1 MRPRS
6 LTKTLSVQLTMLTRS
21 EPNIAAKKPW
31 TSKPFT
37 SSDVSQRQNALRT
50 RRNRP
55 RVSSVTGRVS
65 TTRMGRTTALI
76 SPRTRPAPSAAGT
89 LATVIPGTISA
100 TREIANA
107 LRRPRKRNPIPRTLW
122 LTSARD
128 DGRERADPALG
139 PARRLRPHRR
149 RRAHGAEPVP
159 GPPRLGRD
167 PRLRDVAPLRARP
180 PRSRRARLARRRAHD
195 DARRPP
201 RGDPGWAPVARARRR
216 GRPDVRGLPA
226 LGPDPAGVV
235 LRGPRGAPL
244 VRSAARRPAPAR
256 ARGSVGAPAMDPRQ
270 RRRLGRG
277 GRGPGR
283 QRPPGRA
290 RRRPGAVHAL
300 LPVPRRPRPR
310 PAAPPRPPPARRRAI
325 RPDGPAT

>member
-100 TREIANA
+100 TREIPNA
-107 LRRPRKRNPIPRTLW
+107 LTRTRKRNPIPETLW
-122 LTSARD
+122 LTIARD

-139 PARRLRPHRR
+139 PARRLRLHRR
-149 RRAHGAEPVP
+149 RRAHGAVPVP
-159 GPPRLGRD
+159 RPPRLGRD
-167 PRLRDVAPLRARP
+167 PRLRDVAPLRARL
-180 PRSRRARLARRRAHD
+180 PRSRRPRLARRRAHD

-201 RGDPGWAPVARARRR
+201 RGDPGRAPVARPRRR

-244 VRSAARRPAPAR
+244 VRSAARRPARAR
-256 ARGSVGAPAMDPRQ
+256 APRSVGAPAMDPRQ
-270 RRRLGRG
+270 RPRP
-277 GRGPGR
+277 GPGR
-283 QRPPGRA
+283 RGPRRGRPPGPAPTGPRA
-290 RRRPGAVHAL
+290 RHPL
-300 LPVPRRPRPR
+300 PPVPP
-310 PAAPPRPPPARRRAI
+310 
-325 RPDGPAT
+325 

>member
-6 LTKTLSVQLTMLTRS
+6 LTKTLSVQLTRRTRG
-21 EPNIAAKKPW
+21 EQNIAAQKPW
-31 TSKPFT
+31 TSNPVT

-100 TREIANA
+100 TREIPNA
-107 LRRPRKRNPIPRTLW
+107 LTRTRKRNPIPETLW
-122 LTSARD
+122 LTIARD

-139 PARRLRPHRR
+139 PARRLHLHRR

-159 GPPRLGRD
+159 RPPRLGRD
-167 PRLRDVAPLRARP
+167 PRLRDVAPLRARL
-180 PRSRRARLARRRAHD
+180 PRSRRPRLARRRAHD

-201 RGDPGWAPVARARRR
+201 RGDPGRAPVARPRRR

-235 LRGPRGAPL
+235 LPGPPGAPL

-256 ARGSVGAPAMDPRQ
+256 ARGSVGARAGGPRQ
-270 RRRLGRG
+270 RRRLGRRGG
-277 GRGPGR
+277 GRGR
-283 QRPPGRA
+283 QRRPKRA
-290 RRRPGAVHAL
+290 RRGPGAVYAL
-300 LPVPRRPRPR
+300 LPLPR
-310 PAAPPRPPPARRRAI
+310 PPRPPPPDPARATRA
-325 RPDGPAT
+325 